1 MTLIDEE
8 RKVFVI
14 DLVPPETCDEIRRMT
29 DDYVR
34 SCTESD
40 PQKET
45 WRTLYTYTNMDLP
58 VSECPTPMQNIVD
71 DIMRNVIKVV
81 GKVYGKERECSKL
94 HPRSW
99 KEPHLLHYQVL
110 EGKPEHTG
118 IEMHYDGCNITWSLM
133 LMRPDE
139 YEGDGTDGRYM
150 RCLRKGRS
158 RTREVS

>member
-1 MTLIDEE
+1 MAHP
-8 RKVFVI
+8 V
-14 DLVPPETCDEIRRMT
+14 
-29 DDYVR
+29 YVH
-34 SCTESD
+34 EHG
-40 PQKET
+40 P
-45 WRTLYTYTNMDLP
+45 LP
-58 VSECPTPMQNIVD
+58 VSECLAP
-71 DIMRNVIKVV
+71 MRNVFDILRSVIMVV

-139 YEGDGTDGRYM
+139 YEGDGTDGTYM